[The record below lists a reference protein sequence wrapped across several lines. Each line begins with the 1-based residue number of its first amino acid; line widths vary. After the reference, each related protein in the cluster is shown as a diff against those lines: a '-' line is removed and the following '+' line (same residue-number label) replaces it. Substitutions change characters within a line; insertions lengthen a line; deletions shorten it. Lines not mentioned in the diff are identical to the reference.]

1 MGNQALISCL
11 DTNVA
16 IFLHSGDAGRLPPR
30 AISQL
35 ERSELLVSA
44 IVMLELEML
53 YEKGVLRYQ
62 AAQILADL
70 SQQLALSVCQLP
82 MALVMGY
89 ALRVKWTRDPGD
101 RVIVANAMAN
111 NDAPLITS
119 DRRIQAEYPNVIW

>member
-1 MGNQALISCL
+1 MPGLVGASEIESLKQQISDASLGGCFILQGGDCAERFQDCREGLIR
-11 DTNVA
+11 
-16 IFLHSGDAGRLPPR
+16 GKMR
-30 AISQL
+30 
-35 ERSELLVSA
+35 
-44 IVMLELEML
+44 
-53 YEKGVLRYQ
+53 
-62 AAQILADL
+62 ILM
-70 SQQLALSVCQLP
+70 Q